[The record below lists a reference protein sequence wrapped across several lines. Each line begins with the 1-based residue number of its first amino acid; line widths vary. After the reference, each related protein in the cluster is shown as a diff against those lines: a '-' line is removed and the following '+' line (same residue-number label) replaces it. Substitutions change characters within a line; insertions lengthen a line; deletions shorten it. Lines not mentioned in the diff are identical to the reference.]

1 MPFAE
6 RGVRCCFHWHHNSFL
21 SHSGVYFAP
30 APCQTLG
37 TLLLD
42 IHCFP
47 FLTSFVSSS
56 ATNSIFIWKTWNT
69 TSSLV
74 MAIFALIL
82 GLASSVGQLVDA
94 WVNYMKDK

>member
-21 SHSGVYFAP
+21 SHSGVYFAL
-30 APCQTLG
+30 APCETLE

-42 IHCFP
+42 NHCFP
-47 FLTSFVSSS
+47 LSCS
-56 ATNSIFIWKTWNT
+56 ATNIIFIWKTWNT
-69 TSSLV
+69 TTSPV

-82 GLASSVGQLVDA
+82 GLASSVGQLVDGC
-94 WVNYMKDK
+94 VNYMKDK